1 MPSSPSY
8 TKKKTKIKYCWIPGH
23 AGIPG
28 NENSDKAA
36 KNSNAT
42 RETFVPLS
50 DALQAVKFS
59 QHRIWQRIW
68 DGQTSNKLYNIQ
80 PSIKGFGNL
89 ATRKHDIILTRLRVG
104 HTFLTRR
111 HLLCS
116 DPAPIC
122 NMCNCIL
129 PVKHILC
136 TCKNFYTQRQA
147 HFGAHIVDLIDILGA
162 NPNVNAFSFLSEV

>member
-1 MPSSPSY
+1 MALAPLNANQKAIIY
-8 TKKKTKIKYCWIPGH
+8 TDSRNDINALRSAKHNNHPLVMKCFDLHHTLKNTKIKYCWIPGH
-23 AGIPG
+23 AGNPR
-28 NENSDKAA
+28 NENADKAA

-50 DALQAVKFS
+50 DALQAAKFS

-89 ATRKHDIILTRLRVG
+89 AARKHDVILTRLRVG
-104 HTFLTRR
+104 HTFIAHR

-122 NMCNCIL
+122 NICNCI
-129 PVKHILC
+129 
-136 TCKNFYTQRQA
+136 
-147 HFGAHIVDLIDILGA
+147 
-162 NPNVNAFSFLSEV
+162 